1 MRGSQELAGEPGAEK
16 KAGDGA
22 APRKLSVQPPRQGS
36 TINDLSDLE
45 GSESAT
51 KIAMLNRLKLSYQE
65 KLSLSREASLMILKE
80 NDNLDLEK
88 YEPFMNEF
96 QKYSSN
102 LFDFGDNNI
111 FGVQA
116 KTQEEITKAKLKLS
130 TKQEYEKTEKMLR
143 MKGEAEVSPERV
155 E

>member
-1 MRGSQELAGEPGAEK
+1 MAA
-16 KAGDGA
+16 DGA
-22 APRKLSVQPPRQGS
+22 MPRKLSVQPPKHG
-36 TINDLSDLE
+36 TVINDLSDLE

-65 KLSLSREASLMILKE
+65 KLSLSREASLMILAE

-88 YEPFMNEF
+88 YEPYMNEF
-96 QKYSSN
+96 QKYSSV

-116 KTQEEITKAKLKLS
+116 KT
-130 TKQEYEKTEKMLR
+130 
-143 MKGEAEVSPERV
+143 
-155 E
+155 

>member
-1 MRGSQELAGEPGAEK
+1 
-16 KAGDGA
+16 
-22 APRKLSVQPPRQGS
+22 VQPPRQGS